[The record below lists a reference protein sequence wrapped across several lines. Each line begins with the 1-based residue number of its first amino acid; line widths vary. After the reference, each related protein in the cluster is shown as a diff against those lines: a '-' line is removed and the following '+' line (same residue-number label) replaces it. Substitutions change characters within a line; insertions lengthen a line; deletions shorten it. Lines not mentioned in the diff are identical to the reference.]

1 MDHVQM
7 KADVIE
13 QITVL
18 CNSISNKLDI
28 LHSLDADD
36 HDYQCDLMD
45 QVSSMMQA
53 QDKLAAAANRARAV
67 NHKG

>member
-1 MDHVQM
+1 MDHVKM
-7 KADVIE
+7 KSDVIE

-18 CNSISNKLDI
+18 CNSIGNKLDI

-67 NHKG
+67 NK